1 MSLRSPLSEARG
13 LGAAK
18 EGTHHWFIQR
28 ISAVAMAPLMLWL
41 LFSLAALAGS
51 DYVAVRGWVA
61 SPLAGLIAGFF
72 VSALVH
78 YTVIGAADPAAE
90 AGTWSSMLRATTCRS
105 PTAMSATPTR
115 GMRIGTGTGTSFVLL
130 ATSGA
135 GTDARES
142 TASRPILRLPG
153 TRAPCVRK

>member
-61 SPLAGLIAGFF
+61 SPLNTALLLVLVATLFHHALLGMQVVIEDYVASEGKKLAALIA
-72 VSALVH
+72 S
-78 YTVIGAADPAAE
+78 
-90 AGTWSSMLRATTCRS
+90 R
-105 PTAMSATPTR
+105 
-115 GMRIGTGTGTSFVLL
+115 FVLIVAAVL
-130 ATSGA
+130 GIVAILKISLGA
-135 GTDARES
+135 
-142 TASRPILRLPG
+142 
-153 TRAPCVRK
+153 

>member
-61 SPLAGLIAGFF
+61 SPLNTTLLLVLVATLFHHALLGTQVVIEDYVASEGKKMAALIA
-72 VSALVH
+72 
-78 YTVIGAADPAAE
+78 
-90 AGTWSSMLRATTCRS
+90 
-105 PTAMSATPTR
+105 TR
-115 GMRIGTGTGTSFVLL
+115 FVLIVAAVL
-130 ATSGA
+130 GIVAILKISLGA
-135 GTDARES
+135 
-142 TASRPILRLPG
+142 
-153 TRAPCVRK
+153 

>member
-61 SPLAGLIAGFF
+61 SPLNTALLLVLIATLFHH
-72 VSALVH
+72 ALLGTQV
-78 YTVIGAADPAAE
+78 VIEDYVASEGKKMAA
-90 AGTWSSMLRATTCRS
+90 LIATR
-105 PTAMSATPTR
+105 
-115 GMRIGTGTGTSFVLL
+115 FVLIVAAVL
-130 ATSGA
+130 GIVAILKISLGA
-135 GTDARES
+135 
-142 TASRPILRLPG
+142 
-153 TRAPCVRK
+153 